1 MNQDNI
7 IVAYNDIINSGF
19 NCRVPAILKGVL
31 CEGVGAVHINVI
43 FGSRE
48 ADDVEAAGPHRTS
61 VDGTV
66 AVAG

>member
-7 IVAYNDIINSGF
+7 IVAYHDIINSGF
-19 NCRVPAILKGVL
+19 NCRVPAILKDVL
-31 CEGVGAVHINVI
+31 REGVVAIHINVI
-43 FGSRE
+43 FGVRE
-48 ADDVEAAGPHRTS
+48 SDDVEAAGPHQTS